1 MIQDERWLRSGV
13 LAMVGTA
20 GTVLLH
26 GCGEPAPPAFNP
38 TTYAE
43 QKKEVDNVR
52 MKEHGRTSL
61 VPGKSKPISPQAK

>member
-20 GTVLLH
+20 AARSCCT
-26 GCGEPAPPAFNP
+26 AAASQPPP
-38 TTYAE
+38 SIRTTYAE